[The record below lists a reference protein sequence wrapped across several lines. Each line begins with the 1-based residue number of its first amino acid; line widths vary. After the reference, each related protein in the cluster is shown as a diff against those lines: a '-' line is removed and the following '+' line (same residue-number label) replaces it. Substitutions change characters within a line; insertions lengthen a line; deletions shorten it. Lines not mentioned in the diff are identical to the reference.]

1 MKRNLLIAAIALL
14 AVAFVSCQK
23 DGVYKPKKRI
33 SKVYNEWKTTRVVA
47 TANDTTTSADSVA
60 PYICQEWTWGK
71 KTLTSIIYKE
81 YDGDGSWSI
90 NYSYDDKNRIS
101 VCSSGDEK
109 AEYTYGDDNMLQSI
123 KFTDDSDDV
132 TVLKIAYDGKV
143 PASITTEYTF
153 TNDKKLSNFAKSVI
167 PSYICAAIEADKL
180 HLKSTTVTRSM
191 TSVFEWD
198 GENISRVVT
207 TDVDNDKSTTTY
219 EYDDKLNPFRGM
231 YANLYDEEPSYDII
245 YSKNN
250 VTKIT
255 DSYVW
260 DNTTYTDEAEF
271 SYEYDGKLPIKLIRT
286 FESEYEYSGKTT
298 TITSVYT
305 TTYEYTK

>member
-33 SKVYNEWKTTRVVA
+33 AKVYNEWKTTRVVTDA
-47 TANDTTTSADSVA
+47 SGSTTTTDSIQ
-60 PYICQEWTWGK
+60 PYVCQEWTWDK
-71 KTLTSIIYKE
+71 KTLNNILYKE
-81 YDGDGSWSI
+81 FEGDGSWSVKF
-90 NYSYDDKNRIS
+90 SYDDENRIS
-101 VCSSGDEK
+101 GCTDGEEK
-109 AEYTYGDDNMLQSI
+109 AEYAYNDDNLLQSI
-123 KFTDDSDDV
+123 KFTDDSDAV
-132 TVLKIAYDGKV
+132 TTMEFSYDGKV
-143 PASITTEYTF
+143 PVSITTTWTRTY
-153 TNDKKLSNFAKSVI
+153 DKKLSNFAKTII
-167 PSYICAAIEADKL
+167 PSYICSAIEAGRL
-180 HLKSTTVTRSM
+180 HSKSTTVTRSM

-198 GENISRVVT
+198 GENISSVVT
-207 TDVDNDKSTTTY
+207 TDADNDKYTTTY
-219 EYDDKLNPFRGM
+219 EYDNKLNPFRGM

-260 DNTTYTDEAEF
+260 DNTTYTDETEF